1 VILYE
6 WDPAK
11 ERSNVRKHGVDFDL
25 ARRVFDD
32 PDAISDRDRFEG
44 GEYRWQT
51 TGLVNGVNL
60 LLVAHTVRDSRGAET
75 IRIISARSA
84 TRKEKRRYEAEID
97 KSQW

>member
-1 VILYE
+1 VTLYE

-11 ERSNVRKHGVDFDL
+11 EQSNVRKHGVDFDL

-32 PDAISDRDRFEG
+32 PDAVSDLDRIEG

-51 TGLVNGVNL
+51 IGLVNGVNI
-60 LLVAHTVRDSRGAET
+60 LLVAYTVRDSRGDEA
-75 IRIISARSA
+75 IRIISARPA

-97 KSQW
+97 KSQR